1 MHAHTQE
8 HGHIHVHIH
17 IQEQVKHNVHNIIQ
31 TLHVHAYRQLIM
43 AYATIIKDIS
53 ADTAHISIMKSLQEA
68 GVAIYVYTV
77 KLGWSVYGYSIGK
90 TNNSQI
96 GKRLNVLY
104 IHVHRYNNYY
114 TCSGTT
120 GMLYY
125 VCINTCCCLPG
136 PNQRRHFEKQTM
148 CAGVR

>member
-1 MHAHTQE
+1 
-8 HGHIHVHIH
+8 
-17 IQEQVKHNVHNIIQ
+17 
-31 TLHVHAYRQLIM
+31 M

-77 KLGWSVYGYSIGK
+77 KLGWSVYGYSIGI

-96 GKRLNVLY
+96 GKWFNILY
-104 IHVHRYNNYY
+104 IHVHGYNNYY
-114 TCSGTT
+114 TCTCSGTT

-125 VCINTCCCLPG
+125 YVCINTCCYLPG